1 MPPKGMVQLGNVS
14 VLERPSS
21 PVALEDQRLAKK
33 DKNDAV
39 REDPLEVEVEGNQEN
54 TNSGTSK
61 GFAGDISKNN
71 SGKDTCL
78 GDKVKST
85 YVSMATKSS
94 HQEGKYGSVS
104 GLVMWWYWMT
114 IASSMNTTILRRL
127 NFLTGVYGHSI
138 EECMKN
144 HDDATHAKDNGTS
157 QESVVN
163 RGDKPLELYV
173 SSFTKNDA
181 CKASNP
187 NKRAESGKGKKK
199 DGRGVE
205 IVPLLENA
213 QTKTMVYSVVAKNG
227 KHRPCR
233 LWKGGSSK
241 RFR

>member
-85 YVSMATKSS
+85 YKGQIIGEMD
-94 HQEGKYGSVS
+94 GKDLNEENLDHDQSAQVI
-104 GLVMWWYWMT
+104 LEDKVDMVM
-114 IASSMNTTILRRL
+114 SR
-127 NFLTGVYGHSI
+127 
-138 EECMKN
+138 
-144 HDDATHAKDNGTS
+144 DNEFP
-157 QESVVN
+157 Q
-163 RGDKPLELYV
+163 
-173 SSFTKNDA
+173 
-181 CKASNP
+181 
-187 NKRAESGKGKKK
+187 
-199 DGRGVE
+199 
-205 IVPLLENA
+205 
-213 QTKTMVYSVVAKNG
+213 
-227 KHRPCR
+227 
-233 LWKGGSSK
+233 
-241 RFR
+241 